1 MGAVTLPRED
11 WTSVLDPA
19 RYLLT
24 PSLRGHKHSD
34 LNHGNYS
41 VATEQLELVKSATYS
56 QRLLR
61 PGLCSGRLWLMATE
75 HLL

>member
-56 QRLLR
+56 Q
-61 PGLCSGRLWLMATE
+61 
-75 HLL
+75 